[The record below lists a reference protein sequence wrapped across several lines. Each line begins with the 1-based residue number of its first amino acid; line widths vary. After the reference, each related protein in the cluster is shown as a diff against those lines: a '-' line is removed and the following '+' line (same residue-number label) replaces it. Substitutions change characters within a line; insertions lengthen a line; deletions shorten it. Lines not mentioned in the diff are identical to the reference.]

1 MCCAALVFKEDIL
14 FNNHHHRCC
23 YSRDDEDE
31 TKLFTS
37 WAGPESVWTASEASR
52 NNGVAKVFSDGRHPK
67 LFSSKRLSFFFSH
80 ACEIQKISDQKRL
93 KRE

>member
-14 FNNHHHRCC
+14 FNNHHHHRCC
-23 YSRDDEDE
+23 YLRDDEDE

-52 NNGVAKVFSDGRHPK
+52 NNGVFKEVSRRFSRTADT
-67 LFSSKRLSFFFSH
+67 LNFFLLETSFFFFL
-80 ACEIQKISDQKRL
+80 ACM
-93 KRE
+93 

>member
-1 MCCAALVFKEDIL
+1 MRCAALVFKEDIL

-23 YSRDDEDE
+23 CYLRDDEDE

-52 NNGVAKVFSDGRHPK
+52 NNGVLGVYLCLSDEASMYEAQRADD
-67 LFSSKRLSFFFSH
+67 F
-80 ACEIQKISDQKRL
+80 
-93 KRE
+93 